1 MSDRD
6 EMQYFRILKVG
17 STSQRRTPI
26 KNGDEIRLGWAFK
39 DQTTGFRDYKDDVFG
54 RRQTERPV
62 DVKSKVLYLKM
73 PWPRFEARDVPNA
86 MVMSGEEAEQPV
98 CVLLQTGL
106 REEKYKYVLQD
117 VRFRIDPVPNGGRG
131 DAEDYLLKGVGQE
144 GDVRWATMRNK
155 VNGMQM
161 WSQMMKLGLA

>member
-17 STSQRRTPI
+17 STSQRKTPI
-26 KNGDEIRLGWAFK
+26 KNGDEIRLAWAFK

-54 RRQTERPV
+54 RRQTERPA

-86 MVMSGEEAEQPV
+86 MVMSGEDAEEPV
-98 CVLLQTGL
+98 CLLLQTGL

-117 VRFRIDPVPNGGRG
+117 VRFRIDPVPNGGKG
-131 DAEDYLLKGVGQE
+131 DAEDCLLKGVGQE
-144 GDVRWATMRNK
+144 GDVRWATMKSK

-161 WSQMMKLGLA
+161 WNQMMKLGVA